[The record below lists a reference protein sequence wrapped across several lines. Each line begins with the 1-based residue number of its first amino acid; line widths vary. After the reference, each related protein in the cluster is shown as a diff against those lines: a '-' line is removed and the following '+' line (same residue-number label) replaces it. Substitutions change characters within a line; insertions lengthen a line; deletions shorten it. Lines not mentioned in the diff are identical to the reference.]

1 MSDYKTYLQ
10 KERYGNSTIERYLIR
25 LKDYENWCG
34 KQRIDATG
42 VDYKTFL
49 KYIKHL
55 QSKNWKAES
64 VNNQI
69 RSVKVYF
76 DYLMGKNIRL
86 DNPLEDVKV
95 KRSITKVL
103 SNLLSGDELEDLY
116 YSYESENI
124 KDTYFKA
131 TAKRNKVIIGL
142 IVYQGLNSTTL
153 AKLRTEHLQLHKG
166 KIYVPGT
173 RKSNSRTLGLKSWQ
187 VMELLEYVNEY
198 RSKIQQRIKLYDDS
212 LFPLNTNQF
221 NSILNSVT
229 KKLKQT
235 NYKVKNIGQLRASVI
250 TIWLNHHNI
259 REVQEMCGHKYI
271 GSTEKYQQDNLENL
285 QEAINNYHPLS

>member
-1 MSDYKTYLQ
+1 
-10 KERYGNSTIERYLIR
+10 
-25 LKDYENWCG
+25 
-34 KQRIDATG
+34 
-42 VDYKTFL
+42 
-49 KYIKHL
+49 
-55 QSKNWKAES
+55 
-64 VNNQI
+64 
-69 RSVKVYF
+69 
-76 DYLMGKNIRL
+76 
-86 DNPLEDVKV
+86 
-95 KRSITKVL
+95 
-103 SNLLSGDELEDLY
+103 
-116 YSYESENI
+116 
-124 KDTYFKA
+124 
-131 TAKRNKVIIGL
+131 
-142 IVYQGLNSTTL
+142 
-153 AKLRTEHLQLHKG
+153 
-166 KIYVPGT
+166 
-173 RKSNSRTLGLKSWQ
+173 
-187 VMELLEYVNEY
+187 MELLEYVNEY